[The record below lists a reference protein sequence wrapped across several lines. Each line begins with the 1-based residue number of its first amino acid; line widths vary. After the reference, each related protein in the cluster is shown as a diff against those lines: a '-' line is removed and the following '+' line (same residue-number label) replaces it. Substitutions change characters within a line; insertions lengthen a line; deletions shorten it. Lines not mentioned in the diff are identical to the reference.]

1 VTDALPLDQLLP
13 RLRARAADADRR
25 TSSRP
30 SELMAGVRTLDLGGL
45 LTMGRS
51 LADQLRG
58 VVAANQ
64 EGRVDQAGLEAA
76 MGLER
81 AMTTAAPSVLPG
93 PADEAWLAQVEAR
106 LGVPLPPALRRVYAE
121 VADGGFGPGE
131 GLLPLAHLA
140 DKYEELRSPGMM
152 PRGRAWPEG
161 LLPLVSMDPGWD
173 CVEAATGRVIAWDPE
188 DLSERSSEA
197 VFARSFREIHPSVE
211 AWLTDWVGS
220 KTQEEVMA
228 AQRAS
233 MQANAAYIHIRNL
246 QSSTPEQLAQFG
258 LTDGWEARMAAG
270 MGAPWPPPH
279 DVD

>member
-1 VTDALPLDQLLP
+1 MTDALPLDELLP
-13 RLRARAADADRR
+13 RLRARAADPDRR

-30 SELMAGVRTLDLGGL
+30 SQLMAGVRTMDLGGL

-58 VVAANQ
+58 VVAANR
-64 EGRVDQAGLEAA
+64 EGRVDQSGLEAA
-76 MGLER
+76 MGIER

-93 PADEAWLAQVEAR
+93 PADEAWLSQAEAR

-131 GLLPLAHLA
+131 GLLPLAPLA
-140 DKYEELRSPGMM
+140 DKYEELRSSGMM
-152 PRGRAWPEG
+152 PRGRSWPAG

-197 VFARSFREIHPSVE
+197 VFARSFREIHRSVE

-246 QSSTPEQLAQFG
+246 QSSSPEQLAQFG
-258 LTDGWEARMAAG
+258 LTDGWEARMAEG

-279 DVD
+279 DED